1 MMSNACYAVWVQI
14 LEVLEVIHIL
24 EIQGQQLDIP
34 ILNRKTNI
42 RIDASLDLCWDFLF
56 HFC

>member
-34 ILNRKTNI
+34 ILNRKI
-42 RIDASLDLCWDFLF
+42 
-56 HFC
+56 